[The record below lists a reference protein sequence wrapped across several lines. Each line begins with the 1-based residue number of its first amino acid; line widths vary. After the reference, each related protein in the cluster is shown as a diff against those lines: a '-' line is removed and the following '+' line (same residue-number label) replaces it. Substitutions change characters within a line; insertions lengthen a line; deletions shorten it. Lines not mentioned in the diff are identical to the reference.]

1 VAGQLW
7 AQNEYGGYWSNQEL
21 SLDMH
26 IQAQPIM
33 RFRQFCDRDSSFGAN
48 RGDTLLF
55 NKFLNVDT
63 EGGPLDENLPFP
75 KTGFKTNQSAAI
87 ATEYGNSIPYTE
99 KLERLSKFDTQNAHN
114 RAIIND
120 VGKVLNRG
128 AATEFRRTR
137 VKATPVGTAG
147 TPTVK
152 FELRAASDVLC
163 STAATRAAQ
172 VEDILCVI
180 EAMKS
185 GVYTSS
191 DTGTTVATLSP
202 VPPYDDDGNYICVCS
217 VGFASSIWRDSDFI
231 NAALYGDPERL
242 FAGEIGRFH
251 GVRFIEDN
259 HILNNTIT
267 GFRGEAVFFGAEAVK
282 EIVVLMEEIRR
293 GVPMD
298 GGRDRSFYWYA
309 ILGFKLIWEAHATN
323 EPDNRIVHFTS
334 SSITA

>member
-1 VAGQLW
+1 
-7 AQNEYGGYWSNQEL
+7 
-21 SLDMH
+21 MH

-33 RFRQFCDRDSSFGAN
+33 RYRQFCDRDPRMGAN

-63 EGGPLDENLPFP
+63 PGGPLDENAPFP
-75 KTGFKTNQSAAI
+75 KTGFKTRQSAAV

-99 KLERLSKFDTQNAHN
+99 KLERLSKFDLQDAHN

-120 VGKVLNRG
+120 VGKTINRYSSI
-128 AATEFRRTR
+128 EFRKTR
-137 VKATPVGTAG
+137 MKATPVGTDS
-147 TPTVK
+147 TPTLK
-152 FELRAASDVLC
+152 FELRAASEVTC
-163 STAATRAAQ
+163 ATAATRQAQ
-172 VEDILCVI
+172 VEDVLQVI

-202 VPPYDDDGNYICVCS
+202 VPPYDKDNNYICICS
-217 VGFASSIWRDSDFI
+217 VGFAGAIRRDQDFI

-242 FAGEIGRFH
+242 FAGEIGRYH

-259 HILNNTIT
+259 HILKNTMN
-267 GFRGEAVFFGAEAVK
+267 GYRGEAVFFGAEPVK
-282 EIVVLMEEIRR
+282 EISILMEEIRR

-298 GGRDRSFYWYA
+298 GGRDRSFFWYA
-309 ILGFKLIWEAHATN
+309 ILGFKLIWEAHATD

-334 SSITA
+334 SAITE